1 MGLKRAI
8 LVQDL
13 EATDKPL
20 LADLSL
26 HPRLL
31 QTLADQRQILRPAVG
46 GIWSGICELVLFTWL
61 WGPYRQTRQEWLGVM
76 LQHSL
81 WVLISIVLE
90 TLHACAAKAD
100 TGPPI
105 SLPRP
110 MPWP

>member
-46 GIWSGICELVLFTWL
+46 GIWSGICELVLFAWL
-61 WGPYRQTRQEWLGVM
+61 WGPYRQTRQEWLGVIPVWEVDCCNIRFG
-76 LQHSL
+76 S
-81 WVLISIVLE
+81 
-90 TLHACAAKAD
+90 
-100 TGPPI
+100 
-105 SLPRP
+105 
-110 MPWP
+110 